1 LEGFDLSRELFELP
15 LGRVEKDEVRD
26 MNPGTSFESLG
37 SFNSDCSNSLVMAEH
52 ELSAFFKAA
61 TELFGVEEA
70 RISAEDWMREL
81 LATDALPSSDREWRT
96 ITAKVTARLAS
107 RLSTFSLFSEQKIA

>member
-1 LEGFDLSRELFELP
+1 LGRCDLSRKLFKLP
-15 LGRVEKDEVRD
+15 PRRVEKDEVRE
-26 MNPGTSFESLG
+26 MNPRTWES
-37 SFNSDCSNSLVMAEH
+37 SSRFNSDCSNSLLMAER

-81 LATDALPSSDREWRT
+81 LATEALPVSDREWRT

-107 RLSTFSLFSEQKIA
+107 RLSTFSLFSESKIA